1 MVKLLQTMLEDT
13 LDVLWQAVLVLV
25 IFAAAVAVLLPAVLT
40 KLYADWR
47 WMLLYSVALL
57 ARWVLSAWWRSR

>member
-1 MVKLLQTMLEDT
+1 MVKLLKTMLEDT
-13 LDVLWQAVLVLV
+13 AEVLWHAMLTLV
-25 IFAAAVAVLLPAVLT
+25 IFAAAGAVLLPAVLT

-57 ARWVLSAWWRSR
+57 AWWVSSAWWRSR